1 VLQKEVNIRLRN
13 KMTENKKPNKEEKIE
28 ELENKPNEEPVSE
41 QSEVKEEKKETK
53 EKLKKEVKKKT
64 SAVVKG
70 FNLQMSTKQA
80 AAICRF
86 IKWKEIKK
94 ATQELKEV
102 SQLRRAIP
110 MKGEIPHRKGIGPG
124 RYPQKASKVFIKLLG
139 TLSANA
145 ETNGLENPMI
155 VKAVANIASRPYG
168 RFGAIRKKR
177 SHVEITAIDK
187 KEKTHSNKKTGVGK
201 KN

>member
-1 VLQKEVNIRLRN
+1 
-13 KMTENKKPNKEEKIE
+13 MTENKKQTKEEKVDNK
-28 ELENKPNEEPVSE
+28 ELESTPSEKPISNE
-41 QSEVKEEKKETK
+41 SEVKEEKKEIK
-53 EKLKKEVKKKT
+53 EKPKKEIKKKT
-64 SAVVKG
+64 SAVVNG
-70 FNLQMSTKQA
+70 INLHMSTKQA

-94 ATQELKEV
+94 AVQELKEV

-110 MKGEIPHRKGIGPG
+110 MKGEIPHRKNIGPG
-124 RYPQKASKVFIKLLG
+124 RYPQKASKAFVELLN

-145 ETNGLENPMI
+145 ETNGLENPI
-155 VKAVANIASRPYG
+155 IAKAVANIASRPYG
-168 RFGAIRKKR
+168 KFGAVRKKR

-187 KEKTHSNKKTGVGK
+187 KEKTHSDKKAMEGK